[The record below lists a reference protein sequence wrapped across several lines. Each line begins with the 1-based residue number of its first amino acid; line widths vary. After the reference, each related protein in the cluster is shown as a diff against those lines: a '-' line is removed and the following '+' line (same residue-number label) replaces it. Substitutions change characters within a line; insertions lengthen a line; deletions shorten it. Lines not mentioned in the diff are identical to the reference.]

1 MRAARSFFARS
12 SPPLGD
18 ARPALRNEA
27 RRVSDEVLVT
37 RIQAGDT
44 AAYRTLVERYTPM
57 IVQLTQRFADTPA
70 DAEDLA
76 QEVFIKAYK
85 ALARF
90 EGQARFSSW
99 LYAIALNRCRDYAKN
114 VRRNIY
120 RLADVRAADADPPT
134 PTAAR
139 PDRTLEQREQA
150 QALERALLQLPEIL
164 ALPFLLYY
172 NHGLPHGTIATM
184 LDISESAAKVRVH
197 RARHALRRLLDPL
210 P

>member
-1 MRAARSFFARS
+1 MRAARSLFARS
-12 SPPLGD
+12 STPSGD
-18 ARPALRNEA
+18 TRPAHGNRA
-27 RRVSDEVLVT
+27 GRASDEALVA

-70 DAEDLA
+70 AAEDLA

-120 RLADVRAADADPPT
+120 RLAEVRAAAGDPPT
-134 PTAAR
+134 PTAVL

-150 QALERALLQLPEIL
+150 QALERAMLQLPEIL

-172 NHGLPHGTIATM
+172 NHGLTHGMIATM
-184 LDISESAAKVRVH
+184 LDISESASKVRVH

-210 P
+210 L